1 MKKINLILMVLFLIP
16 SVCVAEDNFYSVSYN
31 TVISDNYKIILDNNV
46 KSDLFI
52 DNNNLYFYTSNN
64 FYIVNKTSGNI
75 NYKLSISDIK
85 NQAQSDNYSYLQTD
99 YNIYKINKSSG
110 NIEEKRIYI
119 NLLKDIYSL
128 FGVSGISGTTIINNY
143 YICGNCTN
151 GTNGLNGSNGVNG
164 SNGLNGIDGLNG
176 LNGTNGINQSDDT
189 KVNKSG
195 DTLTGDLYFDTNI
208 MELYGKNY
216 KSFVEFLYDNIS
228 NYGTLHLYSSNTIY
242 EQNILMSENDINI
255 QSDNTGTGNASYISL
270 DENNIQLSSNNINF
284 NNDINL
290 SGNNISNCG
299 NCVSIDNGSYVGDGT
314 TNRFIPYNFNKS
326 KNNID
331 IVGNSNSPM
340 IGKIINN
347 LGYIYSN
354 TIYSNINR
362 VIVTPPTT
370 SGFYVTG
377 IYNIGSFDNITE
389 FYNSTANSAGWNSKA
404 MYTPFLSTN
413 TGNLINLTINLSSA
427 SGNVMIALYSDNV
440 GSIGTLLTNS
450 SIMVAN
456 NGHNTFS
463 LSYPVTQENQYW
475 IGIELSSSTTEISRN
490 TTYTGSYYNSHTFG
504 SFTSNPTGLTAYAAR
519 FTTTI
524 EISIT
529 SIEYFW
535 FATG

>member
-128 FGVSGISGTTIINNY
+128 FGVSGI
-143 YICGNCTN
+143 
-151 GTNGLNGSNGVNG
+151 
-164 SNGLNGIDGLNG
+164 
-176 LNGTNGINQSDDT
+176 
-189 KVNKSG
+189 
-195 DTLTGDLYFDTNI
+195 
-208 MELYGKNY
+208 
-216 KSFVEFLYDNIS
+216 
-228 NYGTLHLYSSNTIY
+228 
-242 EQNILMSENDINI
+242 
-255 QSDNTGTGNASYISL
+255 
-270 DENNIQLSSNNINF
+270 ENNIQLSSNNINF

>member
-128 FGVSGISGTTIINNY
+128 FGVSGI
-143 YICGNCTN
+143 
-151 GTNGLNGSNGVNG
+151 
-164 SNGLNGIDGLNG
+164 
-176 LNGTNGINQSDDT
+176 
-189 KVNKSG
+189 
-195 DTLTGDLYFDTNI
+195 
-208 MELYGKNY
+208 
-216 KSFVEFLYDNIS
+216 
-228 NYGTLHLYSSNTIY
+228 
-242 EQNILMSENDINI
+242 
-255 QSDNTGTGNASYISL
+255 
-270 DENNIQLSSNNINF
+270 ENNIQLSSNNINF

-463 LSYPVTQENQYW
+463 LSYPVTQGNQYW

-504 SFTSNPTGLTAYAAR
+504 SFTSNPTGLTGYAAR

>member
-128 FGVSGISGTTIINNY
+128 FGVSGI
-143 YICGNCTN
+143 
-151 GTNGLNGSNGVNG
+151 
-164 SNGLNGIDGLNG
+164 
-176 LNGTNGINQSDDT
+176 
-189 KVNKSG
+189 
-195 DTLTGDLYFDTNI
+195 
-208 MELYGKNY
+208 
-216 KSFVEFLYDNIS
+216 
-228 NYGTLHLYSSNTIY
+228 
-242 EQNILMSENDINI
+242 ENNI